1 MLATPLTPVSSVS
14 DYHTVSNQN
23 YPKKAPRSLFPRLDI
38 KCGLCYNTR
47 MEIKNST
54 EWQEVLTALTIDLNQ
69 LGYNPDLNRMM
80 RNIGTMVTD
89 LSKAEVEARR
99 IHNSKNLV
107 APLEKINKSI
117 KHLEQFLLMAR
128 LMK

>member
-1 MLATPLTPVSSVS
+1 
-14 DYHTVSNQN
+14 
-23 YPKKAPRSLFPRLDI
+23 
-38 KCGLCYNTR
+38 

-54 EWQEVLTALTIDLNQ
+54 EWQQVLTALTIDLNQ

-80 RNIGTMVTD
+80 RNIGSMVTD

>member
-1 MLATPLTPVSSVS
+1 
-14 DYHTVSNQN
+14 
-23 YPKKAPRSLFPRLDI
+23 
-38 KCGLCYNTR
+38 

-80 RNIGTMVTD
+80 RNIGSMVTD

>member
-1 MLATPLTPVSSVS
+1 
-14 DYHTVSNQN
+14 
-23 YPKKAPRSLFPRLDI
+23 
-38 KCGLCYNTR
+38 